1 MELLTRRR
9 QVPTSRRRW
18 PEPAAATVRLKGRHW
33 REKEILQSVPDWKER
48 VTLQSALGQ
57 REKVTPP
64 QARQRKEKEIHLA
77 ARQNSCGVGT
87 YKGRPLG
94 LPERSLYGKE
104 YAESR
109 SWR

>member
-1 MELLTRRR
+1 MSKKNHCELHKDGTFN
-9 QVPTSRRRW
+9 QEAPGTHITA
-18 PEPAAATVRLKGRHW
+18 EMAGAAAVTVRLRG
-33 REKEILQSVPDWKER
+33 
-48 VTLQSALGQ
+48 
-57 REKVTPP
+57 
-64 QARQRKEKEIHLA
+64 RQRKEKEIRLA
-77 ARQNSCGVGT
+77 ARQNSCDVGT